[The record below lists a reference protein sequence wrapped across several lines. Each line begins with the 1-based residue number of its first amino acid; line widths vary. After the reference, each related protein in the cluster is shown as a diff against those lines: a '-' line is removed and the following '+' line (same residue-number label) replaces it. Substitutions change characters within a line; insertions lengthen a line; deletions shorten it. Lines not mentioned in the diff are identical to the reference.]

1 MTNRTASAIEIRGL
15 SKQFGTVTALSGLDL
30 TVPRGAIFGFL
41 GPNGAGKTTTLRIM
55 TGLAHATAGQV
66 VIEGVTVG
74 SRTRPP
80 IGYLPDTPSF
90 YGWMRAHEFLQ
101 YIADLH
107 NLPDPPIDATLERVG
122 LHDAA
127 HKHVGGF
134 SRGMKQRLGLA
145 QALLPNPSVLL
156 LDEPVSALDPA
167 GRKAILE
174 ILADLRGE
182 LTVFFSTHILNDAE
196 RICDDVGIID
206 QGRLVLQAQRDE
218 LLARFARPIF
228 EVDAVPDDI
237 PRLAALADRLRGLPW
252 VERVTQ
258 EGARLRLSVRDVNT
272 ARHELLPMLVGLSV
286 SRFELLGATLEDVFL
301 TLTNG
306 EPSPDETPAVKEAV
320 L

>member
-1 MTNRTASAIEIRGL
+1 MTPAIKIHGL
-15 SKQFGTVTALSGLDL
+15 TKRFGAVTALSGLDL

-55 TGLAHATAGQV
+55 TGLAHATAGHV

-90 YGWMRAHEFLQ
+90 YGWMRAREFLH

-107 NLPDPPIDATLERVG
+107 TITNPAIDATLDRVG
-122 LHDAA
+122 LLGAA
-127 HKHVGGF
+127 NKRIGGF

-174 ILADLRGE
+174 ILSDLRGE
-182 LTVFFSTHILNDAE
+182 LTVFFSTHILDDAE

-206 QGRLVLQAQRDE
+206 RGRLVLQAPRDD

-228 EVDAVPDDI
+228 EVDAVPEDI
-237 PRLAALADRLRGLPW
+237 PRLAALAERLRGLPW

-258 EGARLRLSVRDVNT
+258 EGARLRLSVHDVT
-272 ARHELLPMLVGLSV
+272 IARHELLPMLVGLSV
-286 SRFELLGATLEDVFL
+286 SRVELLGATLEDVFL
-301 TLTNG
+301 RLTNG
-306 EPSPDETPAVKEAV
+306 DTPDTTMLPVQEAAS
-320 L
+320 